1 MNGTA
6 DLSLSRALWTR
17 NADRA
22 AEALGHPFVRR
33 LADGSLPRESF
44 AGFVAQDAFFLEAFC
59 RAYGFGLAHS
69 PDRMALDTFAEL
81 LVGVRHELQLHASYA
96 AEWGI
101 DLSTVQPVSATLAYT
116 RFLLTVAARGDIGVT
131 CAALTPCM
139 RLYAHL
145 GQSLSPPT
153 SDTIYARW
161 IATYADP
168 AFETLAATIER
179 LLDRYAGDTHEVG
192 TVYARAMQLE
202 LSFFDAA
209 HPHLSGGSDRPVRPG
224 GSAG

>member
-1 MNGTA
+1 VNETA
-6 DLSLSRALWTR
+6 ALSLSQALWTR

-22 AEALGHPFVRR
+22 AEALRHPFVRR
-33 LADGSLPRESF
+33 LADGTLPRESF
-44 AGFVAQDAFFLEAFC
+44 ADFVAQDAFFLEAFC

-81 LVGVRHELQLHASYA
+81 LIGVREELQLHASYA

-101 DLSTVQPVSATLAYT
+101 DLSTVQPVPATLAYT
-116 RFLLTVAARGDIGVT
+116 NFLLTIAARGDIGVT

-153 SDTIYARW
+153 SDTYARW
-161 IATYADP
+161 IATYADSE
-168 AFETLAATIER
+168 FESLAATIER
-179 LLDRYAGDTHEVG
+179 LVDVYADDTAEVR
-192 TVYARAMQLE
+192 TVYGRAMQLE
-202 LSFFDAA
+202 LEFFDAA
-209 HPHLSGGSDRPVRPG
+209 CHRT
-224 GSAG
+224 

>member
-1 MNGTA
+1 MNESA
-6 DLSLSRALWTR
+6 ALSLSEALWTR

-22 AEALGHPFVRR
+22 AKALGHPFVRR
-33 LADGSLPRESF
+33 LADGTLPRKSF
-44 AGFVAQDAFFLEAFC
+44 ADFVAQDAFFLEAFC

-81 LVGVRHELQLHASYA
+81 LTGAREELQLHASYA

-101 DLSTVQPVSATLAYT
+101 DLSTVQPVPATLAYT
-116 RFLLTVAARGDIGVT
+116 NFLLTIAARGDIGVT

-145 GQSLSPPT
+145 GQSLSPPPSNT
-153 SDTIYARW
+153 YARW

-168 AFETLAATIER
+168 DFESLAVTIER
-179 LLDRYAGDTHEVG
+179 LIDVYADDTTEVR
-192 TVYARAMQLE
+192 TVYGQAMQLE
-202 LSFFDAA
+202 LGFFDAA
-209 HPHLSGGSDRPVRPG
+209 SHRT
-224 GSAG
+224 